1 LLVNLDFTWLKG
13 LAEHFSRL
21 WDIEM
26 KTELM
31 KRSLRLGE
39 TVKLDIEIFAKWK
52 WDSREWNYY
61 KNNVLQVPF
70 EFVSSSDIVTLNVN
84 SLQLVSKWKASIEIT
99 WSNVWKS
106 SLVVKLW
113 WQRVWILEITVK

>member
-1 LLVNLDFTWLKG
+1 
-13 LAEHFSRL
+13 
-21 WDIEM
+21 M